1 MLLAEIKSA
10 RRAKG
15 LSRAALASAIG
26 VAPQTIKR
34 LEAGVGTMPTLVAV
48 MQALDYHLAGLA
60 GGRDLP
66 TQLRNRRT
74 SRNLS
79 VHQAARLAN
88 LSPTTVLAIERGQG
102 SVRSGLSLLGAI
114 APKAR
119 YKEPPRASWA
129 PDPSGERDHQFT
141 PPDFLSAIY
150 AAFGD
155 IDIDP
160 CAHELSP
167 VIARQRIIPGNGG
180 NGLIED
186 WIGDLVF
193 VNPPFSSMLKWLRRA
208 DQQWTAGNAKTI
220 VALVPARTDSN
231 WFHDHLRSQ
240 AAVYMMRG
248 RLRFLTEKGVGN
260 QAPFSLMVVVWGSTE
275 QQRDTFSQRIA
286 GFWL

>member
-1 MLLAEIKSA
+1 MLLKEIKGA

-15 LSRAALASAIG
+15 LSQAALASAIG

-48 MQALDYHLAGLA
+48 MQEVDYHLAGLA
-60 GGRDLP
+60 QGGDLP

-74 SRNLS
+74 NRNLS
-79 VHQAARLAN
+79 VHQAARLAS
-88 LSPTTVLAIERGQG
+88 LSPTTVLAIERGRG
-102 SVRSGLSLLGAI
+102 SVRSTLSLLNAI
-114 APKAR
+114 APNAR
-119 YKEPPRASWA
+119 QKEPMCASWA
-129 PDPSGERDHQFT
+129 PDPRGKRDNQFT

-150 AAFGD
+150 AAFGE
-155 IDIDP
+155 IDVDP
-160 CAHELSP
+160 SGHESSP

-180 NGLIED
+180 DGLMED

-193 VNPPFSSMLKWLRRA
+193 MNPPFSSMLKWLRRA

-220 VALVPARTDSN
+220 VSLVPARIDSN
-231 WFHDHLRSQ
+231 WFHDHLRIQ
-240 AAVYMMRG
+240 AAIYMMRG

-275 QQRDTFSQRIA
+275 QQRYTFSQRIA

>member
-1 MLLAEIKSA
+1 
-10 RRAKG
+10 
-15 LSRAALASAIG
+15 
-26 VAPQTIKR
+26 
-34 LEAGVGTMPTLVAV
+34 MPTLIAA
-48 MQALDYHLAGLA
+48 MQTLDYHLAGLA
-60 GGRDLP
+60 QGGDLP

-74 SRNLS
+74 NRTLS

-119 YKEPPRASWA
+119 HYEPPRASWA

-141 PPDFLSAIY
+141 PPDFLSSIY
-150 AAFGD
+150 AAFGEVD
-155 IDIDP
+155 VDP
-160 CAHELSP
+160 CGHELSP
-167 VIARQRIIPGNGG
+167 VTARRRIMLSDGG
-180 NGLIED
+180 DGLKED
-186 WIGDLVF
+186 WLGDLVF
-193 VNPPFSSMLKWLRRA
+193 MNPPFSFMLKWLRRA

-248 RLRFLTEKGVGN
+248 RLRFLTEKRVGN
-260 QAPFSLMVVVWGSTE
+260 QAPFSLMVVVWGSNE
-275 QQRDTFSQRIA
+275 QQRDTFSQHIS